1 LPTGPVRAVR
11 AAPQSLPEICQYE
24 ASEKEKTMFELTTVD
39 ETVGLQSIAEVAE
52 LYRRRGHHRR
62 SSRKNVCLVTANH
75 SLNGISILNIL
86 NF

>member
-1 LPTGPVRAVR
+1 
-11 AAPQSLPEICQYE
+11 
-24 ASEKEKTMFELTTVD
+24 MFELTIVD
-39 ETVGLQSIAEVAE
+39 ETSGLESIAEVAE

>member
-1 LPTGPVRAVR
+1 M
-11 AAPQSLPEICQYE
+11 Y
-24 ASEKEKTMFELTTVD
+24 ELTTVD
-39 ETVGLQSIAEVAE
+39 ETLGLQSIAETAE

-62 SSRKNVCLVTANH
+62 SSRRNVCLVTANH

>member
-1 LPTGPVRAVR
+1 
-11 AAPQSLPEICQYE
+11 
-24 ASEKEKTMFELTTVD
+24 MFELTIVD
-39 ETVGLQSIAEVAE
+39 ETSGLQSIAEAAE
-52 LYRRRGHHRR
+52 LYRRHGHHRR

>member
-1 LPTGPVRAVR
+1 M
-11 AAPQSLPEICQYE
+11 Y
-24 ASEKEKTMFELTTVD
+24 ELTTVVD
-39 ETVGLQSIAEVAE
+39 TLDLQSVAE
-52 LYRRRGHHRR
+52 MTELGRYRHRRYR

>member
-1 LPTGPVRAVR
+1 
-11 AAPQSLPEICQYE
+11 
-24 ASEKEKTMFELTTVD
+24 MFELTTVD

-62 SSRKNVCLVTANH
+62 SSYRKNVCVVTANH

>member
-1 LPTGPVRAVR
+1 
-11 AAPQSLPEICQYE
+11 
-24 ASEKEKTMFELTTVD
+24 MFELTIVD
-39 ETVGLQSIAEVAE
+39 ETSGLQSIAEVAE
-52 LYRRRGHHRR
+52 LYRRRGHYHRR

>member
-1 LPTGPVRAVR
+1 
-11 AAPQSLPEICQYE
+11 
-24 ASEKEKTMFELTTVD
+24 MFELTTVD

-62 SSRKNVCLVTANH
+62 SYRKNVCLVTANH

>member
-1 LPTGPVRAVR
+1 
-11 AAPQSLPEICQYE
+11 
-24 ASEKEKTMFELTTVD
+24 MFELTIVD
-39 ETVGLQSIAEVAE
+39 ETSGLQSIAEAAE